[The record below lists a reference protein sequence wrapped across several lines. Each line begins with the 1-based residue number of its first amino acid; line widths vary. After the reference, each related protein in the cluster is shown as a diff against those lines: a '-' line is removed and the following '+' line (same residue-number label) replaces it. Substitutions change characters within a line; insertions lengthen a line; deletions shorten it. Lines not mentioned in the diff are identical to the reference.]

1 MTVEGS
7 AQQQT
12 RTRVQRTGDPLEGA
26 HKPEEK
32 SISATKGMLP
42 KQEGYERTQEC
53 ERTQE
58 WWEGYDPGMD
68 TGF

>member
-1 MTVEGS
+1 MAVEVS
-7 AQQQT
+7 AQQT

-26 HKPEEK
+26 LKPEEK
-32 SISATKGMLP
+32 STSTTTKGRLCRG
-42 KQEGYERTQEC
+42 EGY

-68 TGF
+68 AGF

>member
-42 KQEGYERTQEC
+42 KQEGYERTQE
-53 ERTQE
+53 

-68 TGF
+68 AGF